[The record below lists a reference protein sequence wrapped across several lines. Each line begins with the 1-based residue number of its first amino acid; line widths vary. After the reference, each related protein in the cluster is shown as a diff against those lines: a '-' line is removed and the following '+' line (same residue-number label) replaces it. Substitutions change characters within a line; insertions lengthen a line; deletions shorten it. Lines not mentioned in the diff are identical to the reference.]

1 MKRIHNFTC
10 IVCPLSCQIELIEER
25 NKILEVK
32 GNRCKQGEKYAI
44 DEFKNPV
51 RILITTVYIE
61 DGILPMLPVRSEK
74 PIPKS
79 FMKKCVKEL
88 SKIKAKAPV
97 RCGDV
102 IYENILDTGINVIA
116 SRDSIRRK

>member
-1 MKRIHNFTC
+1 MKRIHDFTC
-10 IVCPLSCQIELIEER
+10 IMCPLSCQIELIEER

-61 DGILPMLPVRSEK
+61 EGILPMLPVRSEK

-88 SKIKAKAPV
+88 SKTKTKAPV
-97 RCGDV
+97 RCGDI
-102 IYENILDTGINVIA
+102 IYENILNTGTNVIA
-116 SRDSIRRK
+116 SRDLIRRK